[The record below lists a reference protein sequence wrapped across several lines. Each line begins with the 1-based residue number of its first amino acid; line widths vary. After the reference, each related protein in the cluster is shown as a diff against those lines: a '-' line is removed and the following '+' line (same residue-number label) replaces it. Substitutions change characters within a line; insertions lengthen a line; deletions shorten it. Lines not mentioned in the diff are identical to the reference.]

1 MSSKHILVDYKIR
14 GCLHLSYIELAHLL
28 YQIMI
33 EAVKTTEMVIVNSSC
48 NILGEDGKSPLGFSN
63 ILSLN
68 TSHFTLH
75 NYYDRKTL
83 SMDVYT
89 CGETDPQI
97 IVDFFERKVTALLLK
112 DFQGQKPSLKQTN
125 FQKITRKF

>member
-1 MSSKHILVDYKIR
+1 
-14 GCLHLSYIELAHLL
+14 
-28 YQIMI
+28 MI
-33 EAVKTTEMVIVNSSC
+33 EAIKTTEMVIVNSSC

-68 TSHFTLH
+68 TSHYTLH
-75 NYYDRKTL
+75 NFYHKKTL

-89 CGETDPQI
+89 CGQTDPQI
-97 IVDFFERKVTALLLK
+97 IVDYFERKVNNLLLGT
-112 DFQGQKPSLKQTN
+112 DWYGRKPVLKQTN

>member
-1 MSSKHILVDYKIR
+1 
-14 GCLHLSYIELAHLL
+14 
-28 YQIMI
+28 MI

-75 NYYDRKTL
+75 NFYIKKTL

-97 IVDFFERKVTALLLK
+97 IVDFFERKVNTLLLNT
-112 DFQGQKPSLKQTN
+112 DWFAQKPVLKRTN
-125 FQKITRKF
+125 YQKIDRKF